1 MTNFP
6 IDKFKNLETPFYY
19 YDTKLLKDTLNI
31 VKQCSEK
38 YNFHIHYAIKAN
50 YNPKLLQIIKE
61 YGFGVDC
68 VSGGEIDTALN
79 NGFKA
84 DKIMFAGVGK
94 TDKEINSALQ
104 SNIFCFNVE
113 SIPELMNINELA
125 EKQGKVANIA
135 VRINPEVNAHT
146 HQYISTGLKENK
158 FGINMEFIPAF
169 VKTALT
175 LPNINLC
182 GIHFHIGSQITET
195 EPFEKLCSRINEIL
209 GIITNL
215 GAKITIIDVGG
226 GLGIDYNN
234 PKQNSIPDFEGYFK
248 IFHDHLKIEEG
259 QEIHFE
265 PGRSIVGQ
273 CGTLISRVLYVKE
286 GSEKKFIIID
296 AGMND
301 LIRPALYQAHHHI
314 ENLTADNSMID
325 DIYDVVGPVC
335 ESSDCFSND
344 ERLPISHRRDLI
356 AIYSA
361 GAYGEVMSSTYNC
374 RDLSKSILDYEI

>member
-6 IDKFKNLETPFYY
+6 IDKFKDLETPFYY

-31 VKQCSEK
+31 VKQCSVK

-50 YNPKLLQIIKE
+50 YNPKLLQIIKD

-79 NGFKA
+79 NGFNA

-94 TDKEINSALQ
+94 TDKEINFALQ
-104 SNIFCFNVE
+104 SDIFCFNVE
-113 SIPELMNINELA
+113 SIPELININELA
-125 EKQGKVANIA
+125 EKQGKIANIA

-158 FGINMEFIPAF
+158 FGINLEFIPAF

-175 LPNINLC
+175 LPHINLC

-195 EPFEKLCSRINEIL
+195 EPFERLCSRINDIQE
-209 GIITNL
+209 IITNL

-226 GLGIDYNN
+226 GLGIDYDN
-234 PKQNSIPDFEGYFK
+234 PKQNRIPDFESYFK
-248 IFHDHLKIEEG
+248 IFHDHLKINEG
-259 QEIHFE
+259 QEVHFE

-314 ENLTADNSMID
+314 ENLTADNSMVD

-344 ERLPISHRRDLI
+344 ERLPISQRGDLI

-374 RDLSKSILDYEI
+374 RDLSQSILDCEI